1 MQNNVKHLAK
11 SLAKS
16 QCEILRFTQDDTI
29 TKESALLDK
38 CPKIWGELK
47 KCYRNEK
54 KDKYKLA
61 SMKK

>member
-29 TKESALLDK
+29 TKESALLDN
-38 CPKIWGELK
+38 CPKIWENK
-47 KCYRNEK
+47 KNVIGTK
-54 KDKYKLA
+54 KKTNIN
-61 SMKK
+61 